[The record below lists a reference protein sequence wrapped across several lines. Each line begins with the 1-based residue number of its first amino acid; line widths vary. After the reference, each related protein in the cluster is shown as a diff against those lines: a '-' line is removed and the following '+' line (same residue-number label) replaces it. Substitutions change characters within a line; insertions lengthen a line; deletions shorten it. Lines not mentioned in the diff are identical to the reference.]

1 MSVNTGLIA
10 AQVSLRF
17 VIETSDHSVS
27 SHLPSSRHISGF
39 FIARLTGPRFRGRPF
54 GAKRQLGFAIP

>member
-1 MSVNTGLIA
+1 MNTGLIA

-39 FIARLTGPRFRGRPF
+39 FNARLTGPRFRGRPF
-54 GAKRQLGFAIP
+54 GAMRQLGFAIP